1 LLADMGLLESFLS
14 EGHEPWYGK
23 RAVWGGPAPEE
34 TDFLR
39 DPDGHGW
46 HLDRVRFEQWLR
58 EQASARGA
66 RLISPATVTKLE
78 HDGRRWQVSL
88 RHPEGA
94 FPISAEIVIDAG
106 GRARPAARKIGARAV
121 ASDLLAC
128 TWIYGV
134 DTGKGGRGLTY
145 VEAVETGWWYTA
157 PLPDRRRVLAFHT
170 DTDLAVARAIREPGA
185 LLRHA
190 QASGE
195 LSALLAE
202 AGFRAQSRE
211 QTTTAQSA
219 SLEPAAGKNWL
230 AIGDA
235 AMSFDPISSQGLLN
249 ALFTGLA
256 GAEAADHHL
265 AGDTIS
271 LSSYA
276 RLIREVHAIYR
287 SHLSQCY
294 RAEQRWP
301 HAAFWRRRHS

>member
-14 EGHEPWYGK
+14 EGHAPWYGK

-58 EQASARGA
+58 EQATARGA
-66 RLISPATVTKLE
+66 MLISPATVTKLE
-78 HDGRRWQVSL
+78 HDGHRWQVLL
-88 RHPEGA
+88 RHAEGA
-94 FPISAEIVIDAG
+94 LPISAEIVIDAG

-134 DTGKGGRGLTY
+134 DAGKVGRGLTY
-145 VEAVETGWWYTA
+145 VEAIETGWWYTA
-157 PLPDRRRVLAFHT
+157 PLPGRRRVLAFHT

-185 LLRHA
+185 LLRQA

-219 SLEPAAGKNWL
+219 SLEPPAGKNWL

-256 GAEAADHHL
+256 GAEVADRHL

-276 RLIREVHAIYR
+276 RLIREVHTIYR

-301 HAAFWRRRHS
+301 QAAFWRRRHS